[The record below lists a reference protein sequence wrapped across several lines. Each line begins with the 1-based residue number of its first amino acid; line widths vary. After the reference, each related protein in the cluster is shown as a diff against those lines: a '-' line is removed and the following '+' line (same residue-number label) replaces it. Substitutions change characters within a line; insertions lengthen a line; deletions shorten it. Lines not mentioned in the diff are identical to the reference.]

1 MGRTGIRRS
10 RNSAGSPRTKVTSKH
25 THVQTCALFLGACS
39 APSSVFAIRSQKDP
53 SMCIGARPIPD
64 PEVSHQSHLE
74 PEADRTHFMLN
85 CLQEPELIAPK
96 PIDYDT
102 ALEV

>member
-1 MGRTGIRRS
+1 
-10 RNSAGSPRTKVTSKH
+10 
-25 THVQTCALFLGACS
+25 
-39 APSSVFAIRSQKDP
+39 
-53 SMCIGARPIPD
+53 MCIGARPIPD